1 MQNFQGGRHGGS
13 VFVVLGRVG
22 DMIEECGV
30 CRIETCSDAI
40 DTCSRRRIN
49 GIETDKIFEMIALM
63 EEKNVTS
70 SFPWVPEAK
79 VGDSIIVD

>member
-1 MQNFQGGRHGGS
+1 
-13 VFVVLGRVG
+13 
-22 DMIEECGV
+22 MIEDEYGV

-40 DTCSRRRIN
+40 DACPRRRTSASV
-49 GIETDKIFEMIALM
+49 GIDKIIGMIALM

-79 VGDSIIVD
+79 VGDSIVVE